1 MLPSFRNPY
10 TGTEVQ
16 RDSSAA
22 QADAFVP
29 QNHPGCKKAH
39 GSEHEKTNRP
49 APLGMTVFSLR
60 GLCVLCVLC
69 VGLFLFPFPVSCL
82 LSAVNF
88 SIPTQEKTP

>member
-29 QNHPGCKKAH
+29 QNHPGCKKRTGANAEEKI
-39 GSEHEKTNRP
+39 GLLRSE
-49 APLGMTVFSLR
+49 
-60 GLCVLCVLC
+60 
-69 VGLFLFPFPVSCL
+69 
-82 LSAVNF
+82 
-88 SIPTQEKTP
+88 